1 MFACQRRTCWLA
13 KARALRLHRG
23 AWARAVFTTARG
35 VSAWVSVPWKPW
47 SAAPRRAA
55 HSASSWLSRYGVT
68 VLRCVSSSHA
78 ALPHYGSPLTCT
90 GDTGACRALQ
100 ASIQMD
106 IARSRIE
113 IDCCRQLVLDAARKI
128 DTVGSRGARKEI
140 AMIKVFVPSAI
151 LRVLDR
157 AIQAFGGAGVS
168 QDTFLAQ
175 TYAGMRTLRVAD
187 GERPACL
194 RVGLASLWL
203 THVLC
208 ACRPG

>member
-1 MFACQRRTCWLA
+1 
-13 KARALRLHRG
+13 
-23 AWARAVFTTARG
+23 
-35 VSAWVSVPWKPW
+35 
-47 SAAPRRAA
+47 
-55 HSASSWLSRYGVT
+55 
-68 VLRCVSSSHA
+68 
-78 ALPHYGSPLTCT
+78 
-90 GDTGACRALQ
+90 
-100 ASIQMD
+100 MD

-175 TYAGMRTLRVAD
+175 TYAAMRTLRLAD
-187 GERPACL
+187 GESYPTGAVRPGNAGHG
-194 RVGLASLWL
+194 RVLLPTRRGAR
-203 THVLC
+203 TC
-208 ACRPG
+208 ACRVVSVTRSNHVPPRALCVQVPTRCTCAPSRCWSCAMWLAKPPRRRSDRGCSYA